1 MLAPTLCPAPT
12 GRGGKRPLTLPSPP
26 LPRGRG
32 GKRGNVST
40 CEPGEGPKV
49 LPPTLRPAAAGEG
62 EKAPPHPTLSPA
74 PAGARDD
81 TCLSLTH
88 AGTHPLAPHSGE
100 RVASAASRVRGQRC
114 CPRPCAPHQRE
125 RGKAPPHPA
134 LSPAAAGARAL
145 HLGDGGGPGPLPR
158 CRGGE
163 GASAEMYRP
172 ASRIGG
178 ARHEVCAPC
187 AGTRRAPVRSEEC
200 HGVSPVHRADGCR
213 ASRLPVCGGT
223 ATDSTANRV
232 VHGGRRRDTR
242 RARGARGQIRLGDPR
257 PGDARHSSEPAT
269 RLEPSPP
276 TSKPRDRGHVDTAR
290 THLDLPRILP
300 HSEPLG
306 RCDLHAATPGLRES
320 FGLARRL
327 SRVAATRLFER
338 AAAR

>member
-1 MLAPTLCPAPT
+1 MY
-12 GRGGKRPLTLPSPP
+12 RP
-26 LPRGRG
+26 
-32 GKRGNVST
+32 
-40 CEPGEGPKV
+40 
-49 LPPTLRPAAAGEG
+49 
-62 EKAPPHPTLSPA
+62 
-74 PAGARDD
+74 
-81 TCLSLTH
+81 
-88 AGTHPLAPHSGE
+88 
-100 RVASAASRVRGQRC
+100 ASRVRGQTYW
-114 CPRPCAPHQRE
+114 PRPCAPPSGE
-125 RGKAPPHPA
+125 RGEGTP
-134 LSPAAAGARAL
+134 SPC
-145 HLGDGGGPGPLPR
+145 PLPR
-158 CRGGE
+158 SRGGE

-172 ASRIGG
+172 ARRIGG